1 MHPYHEQLHQILQNY
16 PNGITVADLCA
27 DTGLRIQSVS
37 TSMTKIERLGKA
49 RWIKRARSN
58 STQAI
63 GKVWV
68 AV

>member
-1 MHPYHEQLHQILQNY
+1 MHPYYEQVLDALRKY
-16 PNGITVADLCA
+16 PEGITVADLCA
-27 DTGLRIQSVS
+27 ATGLLVQSVS
-37 TSMTKIERLGKA
+37 TSMTKIERAGRA
-49 RWIKRARSN
+49 RWIKRARST